1 MFPGKIGKL
10 KTSLGYSV
18 CSIGFGKNLDETSDG
33 CWRRDYGHLNSET
46 PSQPLRLCFRG
57 YLGEDNT

>member
-1 MFPGKIGKL
+1 MFPNKIGKL

-18 CSIGFGKNLDETSDG
+18 CSIGFGKNLDETSGG

-46 PSQPLRLCFRG
+46 PSRSGCAFVSI
-57 YLGEDNT
+57 